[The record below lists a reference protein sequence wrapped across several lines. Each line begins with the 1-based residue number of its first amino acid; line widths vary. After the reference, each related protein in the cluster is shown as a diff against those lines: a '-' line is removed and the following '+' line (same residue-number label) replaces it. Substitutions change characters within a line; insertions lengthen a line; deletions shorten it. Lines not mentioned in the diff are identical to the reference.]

1 MILAADRLIS
11 QRRAHLRTPPL
22 ILHVEDNPSNRKVVQ
37 HIFRTVDY
45 GLIEAVDGD
54 EGLAVARRELPDL
67 VLLDMQL
74 PKLSGYDVARTLK
87 GDASTS
93 QIPILAVTSY
103 ALAGDEDRVLEAG
116 CDGYLP
122 KPFRP
127 HQLLEYLEKL
137 LT

>member
-1 MILAADRLIS
+1 MAA
-11 QRRAHLRTPPL
+11 PL

-45 GLIEAVDGD
+45 RLVEAVDGE
-54 EGLAVARRELPDL
+54 EGLRLARQELPDL

-74 PKLSGYDVARTLK
+74 PRLSGYEVARALK
-87 GDASTS
+87 ADERTRH
-93 QIPILAVTSY
+93 IPILAVTSY
-103 ALAGDEDRVLEAG
+103 ALAGDDLRAREAG
-116 CDGYLP
+116 CDGYLT

-127 HQLLEYLEKL
+127 RQLLDYLEAL